1 LRFPIINLV
10 GREQLEAT
18 VDDLEAA
25 YLFDHAL
32 SSFRQRICNLGGL
45 QLLEGLDFIKA
56 RISLAI
62 LVAPTRVHWGAL
74 AIRTLTRT
82 VLKIMALRR
91 VGGMASG
98 DLRYQLVPFAYIHR
112 LFSSHEKSFHPVIKI

>member
-1 LRFPIINLV
+1 LRFPTINLV

-45 QLLEGLDFIKA
+45 QLLEGLDSIKA

-74 AIRTLTRT
+74 AIRNLTRT

-91 VGGMASG
+91 VGGMAS
-98 DLRYQLVPFAYIHR
+98 DLRYQLVPFTYIDR
-112 LFSSHEKSFHPVIKI
+112 FFSSHEKSFHPVIKI